1 MSESEIKEIKKH
13 VDIEI
18 ECFIHGAMCAGI
30 SGRCVLSNVFT
41 NRDANRGGCA
51 QICRWDFDLLND
63 KEELIK
69 GEKEFTFCAKDLS
82 LLKYIPNMIE
92 DGIDSFKIEGRMR
105 SIYYIATILNVYRRA
120 IDSYF
125 LDKENYKYNQEDE
138 IILRNCA
145 NRDSV
150 AQFYNNINDES
161 IGYYNGRQE
170 VSNQEFLGVV
180 LEYNKSTKM
189 AKVEERNFFKKGDW
203 AIAFGPN
210 HEPFSFKIN
219 KILDNGEEIDV
230 VRHPMQIV
238 EIKVDSPL
246 EKWDLIRLKH

>member
-1 MSESEIKEIKKH
+1 
-13 VDIEI
+13 
-18 ECFIHGAMCAGI
+18 
-30 SGRCVLSNVFT
+30 
-41 NRDANRGGCA
+41 
-51 QICRWDFDLLND
+51 
-63 KEELIK
+63 
-69 GEKEFTFCAKDLS
+69 
-82 LLKYIPNMIE
+82 MIE

-189 AKVEERNFFKKGDW
+189 AKVEERNFFKKGDY
-203 AIAFGPN
+203 AIAFGPS

-238 EIKVDSPL
+238 EIEVDSPL